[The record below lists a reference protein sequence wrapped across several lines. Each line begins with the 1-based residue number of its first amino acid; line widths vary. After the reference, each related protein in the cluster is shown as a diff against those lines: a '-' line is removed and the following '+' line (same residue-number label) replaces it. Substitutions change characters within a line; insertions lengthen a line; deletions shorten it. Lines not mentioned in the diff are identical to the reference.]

1 MTQLIIYPNTLGKI
15 VIVSPAPDADIAD
28 VAAAVVPADTPHR
41 IIDSD
46 DLPPASDWLW
56 SDEGPVVPAPPP
68 ALTEAD
74 FRTAIRN
81 HVDAVAQAKN
91 YDNAWSLGTYASST
105 IPEWAEQAQ
114 TFVAW
119 RDQVWLFA
127 LAELAAIQGGERPVP
142 TIADLVASL
151 PEIEWP
157 E

>member
-1 MTQLIIYPNTLGKI
+1 MIENITRTPHGYRVKI
-15 VIVSPAPDADIAD
+15 GGVELNIPDDPGNRHWQVVQDAITNG
-28 VAAAVVPADTPHR
+28 AVVTQEQ
-41 IIDSD
+41 
-46 DLPPASDWLW
+46 PPT
-56 SDEGPVVPAPPP
+56 
-68 ALTEAD
+68 LTEAD

-127 LAELAAIQGGERPVP
+127 LAELAEIQAGTKPVP